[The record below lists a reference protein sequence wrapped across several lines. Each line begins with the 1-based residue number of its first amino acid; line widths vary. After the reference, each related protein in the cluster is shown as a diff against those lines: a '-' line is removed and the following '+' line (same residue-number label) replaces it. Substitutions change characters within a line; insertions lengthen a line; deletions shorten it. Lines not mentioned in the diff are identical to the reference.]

1 MPTNIRPMS
10 SSQGAGRKRIILG
23 VTGASGAWF
32 ARRTLAML
40 EADARVEEIHLV
52 ISGSGLRLLRD
63 ELDLEVSK
71 SAEIPAALA
80 GRPTPKTEYLLDSD
94 IGASIA
100 SGSYAVDGMVVIPC
114 TTGCLAQIAAGISD
128 TLIERAADVC
138 LKQSCKLIL
147 AVRDAP
153 FNRIHL
159 ENMLRAQA
167 AGIPVCLTVT
177 HVDALVLARRGF
189 NHSINYR
196 SVVVLGTATLVEGGE
211 KLDALH
217 AFSEHVVPGRWDEA
231 RRPAEQELKAT
242 WILSL
247 PLTEASAKVRSGP
260 PEDER
265 EDAGLPVWGGV
276 VPIHLAAEP
285 PIPDAHAGDAVPY
298 AWPRVHD
305 GRLGAP

>member
-10 SSQGAGRKRIILG
+10 SSEGAGRKRIILG

-40 EADARVEEIHLV
+40 EADARVEKIHLV

-138 LKQSCKLIL
+138 LKQGCKLIL

-167 AGIPVCLTVT
+167 AGAVIFPIIPTFYHRPRTLDDLVT
-177 HVDALVLARRGF
+177 QFCCRVLALLDLEQPEQFRWQ
-189 NHSINYR
+189 
-196 SVVVLGTATLVEGGE
+196 GE
-211 KLDALH
+211 KSRD
-217 AFSEHVVPGRWDEA
+217 
-231 RRPAEQELKAT
+231 
-242 WILSL
+242 
-247 PLTEASAKVRSGP
+247 
-260 PEDER
+260 
-265 EDAGLPVWGGV
+265 
-276 VPIHLAAEP
+276 
-285 PIPDAHAGDAVPY
+285 
-298 AWPRVHD
+298 
-305 GRLGAP
+305 